1 MTLAFPK
8 KTKWTQRGR
17 KLKSKTAHKTRR
29 QVKASRYRKLR
40 PETREAAWMAD
51 GMRCIFP
58 TCRRSVSLADA
69 HIHEVVFRSELGDPL
84 DIDNTVTTCGE
95 CHGHIHVRVGGKLKR
110 IEGSRASGLRFYQR
124 AHYRDDWK
132 DVSNG

>member
-17 KLKSKTAHKTRR
+17 KIRPKSGYKSRR
-29 QVKASRYRKLR
+29 QVKAARYRKLR
-40 PETREAAWMAD
+40 PETREATWNAD
-51 GMRCIFP
+51 GQRCIFP
-58 TCRRSVSLADA
+58 TCQRSVSLADA
-69 HIHEVVFRSELGDPL
+69 HIHEIKFRSEFGDPL

-110 IEGSRASGLRFYQR
+110 IEGSRASGIRFYER
-124 AHYRDDWK
+124 AHGRDEWK
-132 DVSNG
+132 EVTV